1 MARRRQGNEPELPK
15 GKLSKESLRNAMTI
29 FRYVLPNKWYLI
41 SGMFLLLISTSASL
55 VFPAIFGEMANVAN
69 GTAKYGI
76 SLNQLMLFSA
86 AVLVSQSLI
95 SFIRVLLFARVSEY
109 SMADLRKSVYKKLV
123 TLPITYFDDHRVGE
137 LTSRI
142 TADISRL
149 YDIFSFVIAQFI
161 RQLVLLI
168 GGIIVIFIAAP
179 RLTLIMLAT
188 FPFIIIVTIIIGRYI
203 RKLSKNRQDQVA
215 QTNVIVDETLSA
227 IQVVKA
233 YSNEWYEVNRYG
245 SSIDKVVVVGLKLAT
260 ARGAFIT
267 FVISILFGGIIFIVW
282 QGARLVEA
290 GDMVFGDLISFI
302 FYTAFI
308 GGAIGSLSGVYEQL
322 ITALG
327 ATERVREILNA
338 VSEIE
343 PEDDRKFKDQR
354 LKGDIQFNSLQF
366 SYPSRPDIQV
376 LKGIQFNIP
385 AGQKVALVGAS
396 GAGKSTLIQMLLRF
410 YHPESGDILV
420 DGKPIRDYNLTHYRS
435 NLALVPQEVMLF
447 GGTILENIAYGKEES
462 TEEEVIEAAKQANAW
477 EFIQTFPEQLKT
489 VVGER
494 GIKLSGGQRQRIA
507 IARAILRD
515 PAILLLDEA
524 TSSLDAESEKV
535 VQEAL
540 DNLMQ
545 NRTSI
550 IIAHRLATIRN
561 VDCIYVLD
569 NGKIIEQ
576 GTHDELAAIENGA
589 YSNLA
594 KLQFEQTM

>member
-1 MARRRQGNEPELPK
+1 MARTRRGTESDLPK
-15 GKLSKESLRNAMTI
+15 GKLSKESLGNAMHI
-29 FRYVLPNKWYLI
+29 FKYVLPYKWYLI
-41 SGMFLLLISTSASL
+41 SGLVLLFVSTGASL
-55 VFPAIFGEMANVAN
+55 AFPAIFGEMANVAN
-69 GTAKYGI
+69 RAPKYDF
-76 SLNQLMLFSA
+76 SLNQLMMLSA
-86 AVLVSQSLI
+86 AILISQSLV

-109 SMADLRKSVYKKLV
+109 SMADLRKAVYKKLI
-123 TLPITYFDDHRVGE
+123 TLPITYFDNHRVAE

-142 TADISRL
+142 TTDISKL
-149 YDIFSFVIAQFI
+149 YDIFSFVIAQFV
-161 RQLVLLI
+161 RQLILLV
-168 GGIIVIFIAAP
+168 GGILVILIAAP

-188 FPFIIIVTIIIGRYI
+188 FPLIVVVTIIIGRYI
-203 RKLSKNRQDQVA
+203 RKLSKRRQDEVA
-215 QTNVIVDETLSA
+215 QTNIIVDETLSA

-233 YSNEWYEVNRYG
+233 YTNEWFEVNRYS
-245 SSIDKVVVVGLKLAT
+245 SSIDKVVKVGLKLAT

-267 FVISILFGGIIFIVW
+267 FVINILFGGIIFIVW
-282 QGARLVEA
+282 QGARLVES
-290 GDMVFGDLISFI
+290 GTMVFGDLISFI
-302 FYTAFI
+302 FYTVFI
-308 GGAIGSLSGVYEQL
+308 GASIGSLSGVYEQL

-327 ATERVREILNA
+327 ATERVREILSDI
-338 VSEIE
+338 SEIE
-343 PEDDRKFKDQR
+343 PQDDRQFKDQR
-354 LKGDIQFNSLQF
+354 LKGDISFVDLQF
-366 SYPSRPDIQV
+366 SYPSRPDIDV
-376 LKGIQFNIP
+376 LKGIDLSIQ

-410 YHPESGDILV
+410 YSPENGDILV
-420 DGKPIRDYNLTHYRS
+420 DGQSIRDYNLTHYRS

-447 GGTILENIAYGKEES
+447 GGTIKDNIAYGKEEA
-462 TEEEVIEAAKQANAW
+462 TEEAIKQAAIQANAW
-477 EFIQTFPEQLKT
+477 EFIQTFPEGLDT

-561 VDCIYVLD
+561 VDCIYVLE

-576 GTHDELAAIENGA
+576 GTHEELFAVDGGA

-594 KLQFEQTM
+594 KLQFEQD